1 MRFQLRVQ
9 KGLVQSVFVKSSVR
23 QKNRLEQAVVYSVA
37 KDHTPPDNAPHAASR
52 GRRVLTKATGDAGQH
67 CRAPSEEGK
76 GGDVQTYHG
85 TGVNRGTGIE
95 VERVRAYKRVSML
108 YGADLIAKTP
118 CAG

>member
-37 KDHTPPDNAPHAASR
+37 KDHTPPAASR

-76 GGDVQTYHG
+76 GGDVQRYHG

-108 YGADLIAKTP
+108 YGADLIAITP